1 VTSLVYTT
9 GALEDLDRLTEFL
22 IEADPVSAADTA
34 GLIRQALMTLQDHP
48 YIGRPVS
55 GDMRELVI
63 SRGRTGYVALYVY
76 REALDAAF
84 VLAVRHQRES
94 GFDD

>member
-1 VTSLVYTT
+1 M
-9 GALEDLDRLTEFL
+9 
-22 IEADPVSAADTA
+22 EADPVSAADTA
-34 GLIRQALMTLQDHP
+34 GIIRRALMMLQDHP

-63 SRGRTGYVALYVY
+63 SRGRTGCVALYVY
-76 REALDAAF
+76 REALDTAL

-94 GFDD
+94 GFGD